1 MSAGKK
7 IKTNIQNSTLNS
19 SFDALSKWH
28 DPDISKE
35 NELRSRVF
43 SEKMGLESGWNCH
56 ISLKS
61 NDGMTSM
68 RKTVSYHCPSRPGY
82 LPGRK
87 KSGKRAAVA
96 ARNIKL
102 IGMYIII
109 KKRVGTKK
117 NQYAFQKVGVGLVKP
132 RRALEWREH
141 SILTLT
147 T

>member
-1 MSAGKK
+1 MV
-7 IKTNIQNSTLNS
+7 QMQYQ
-19 SFDALSKWH
+19 ALV
-28 DPDISKE
+28 DIVQLIDLLEKACIRFVHFSKE

-87 KSGKRAAVA
+87 KSGKRAAIA
-96 ARNIKL
+96 ARNNKL
-102 IGMYIII
+102 IGTVCFII
-109 KKRVGTKK
+109 
-117 NQYAFQKVGVGLVKP
+117 L
-132 RRALEWREH
+132 
-141 SILTLT
+141 
-147 T
+147 